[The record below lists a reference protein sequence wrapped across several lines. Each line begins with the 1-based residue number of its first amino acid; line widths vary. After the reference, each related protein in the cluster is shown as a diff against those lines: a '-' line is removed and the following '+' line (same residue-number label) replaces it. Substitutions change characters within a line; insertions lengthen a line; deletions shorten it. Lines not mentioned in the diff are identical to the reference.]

1 MENYVDIFDRTV
13 YMSSEDQIITYVVS
27 ATGNDNMVIDEN
39 EIFRIKRIKL
49 LEGDEYPGQ
58 YKVFWSC
65 KDTECPGRCQSI
77 RPNRIR
83 NGSVEHHIHKT
94 QGIIFV
100 LIFT

>member
-77 RPNRIR
+77 RPTRIR
-83 NGSVEHHIHKT
+83 NGSVEHHIRKT